1 MFSPSQSV
9 ESKLSRGEVE
19 VLTVLHTVGTGGC
32 RVSDLPGRLGLAPS
46 LAPAVEEGV
55 QPMILGGLLLRED
68 DILMVTA
75 AGKARLTKRLTE
87 LGLR

>member
-1 MFSPSQSV
+1 MSSPSQNT

-19 VLTVLHTVGTGGC
+19 VLTVIHAIGTGGC
-32 RVSDLPGRLGLAPS
+32 RVSDLPARLGLSTS

-68 DILMVTA
+68 DLLMVSA
-75 AGKARLTKRLTE
+75 AGKARLTTRLAE